1 VIVFGVGLG
10 LTGGGTVLGI
20 TAGGGARVSGAEQAL
35 PQKVLSKKELQ
46 DVLSTLGSGAGETFN
61 LERPRYHKV
70 ICRRVEGR
78 PDPSSQRNPAHVV
91 SAHIVPFS
99 A

>member
-1 VIVFGVGLG
+1 
-10 LTGGGTVLGI
+10 VLN
-20 TAGGGARVSGAEQAL
+20 AELAS
-35 PQKVLSKKELQ
+35 PQKALSKKELQ
-46 DVLSTLGSGAGETFN
+46 DVLSTLGSCVRETFN

-70 ICRRVEGR
+70 ICRGVEGR
-78 PDPSSQRNPAHVV
+78 PDPSSQRNSAHVV